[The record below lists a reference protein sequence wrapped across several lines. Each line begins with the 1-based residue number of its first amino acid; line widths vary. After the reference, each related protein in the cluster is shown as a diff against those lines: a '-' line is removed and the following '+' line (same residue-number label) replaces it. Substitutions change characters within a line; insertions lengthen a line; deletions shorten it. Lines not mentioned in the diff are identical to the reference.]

1 MLRFYPSYE
10 HIMNQYRHIGANQT
24 GIMHGIIAPMVHM
37 PPEPCL
43 KSMTGRMP
51 HYHKITYNDPEK
63 HVEYHLSGY
72 GMYNEEALIKL
83 IGESVER
90 YAPVGTER
98 IFHDKVVYASYRE
111 ISKRGKAMPLEYL
124 NLFSQEQQKTL
135 SELMPFYSP
144 RHATQDDAIG
154 WISCASLTRPGE
166 NIWVPIQMLLV
177 GFVQDS
183 GEKLFTPSFSTGTA
197 SHRSLKK
204 ALLNALVEYV
214 QIDAFIISWYAM
226 RKARRVIIDDPDVLD
241 CFEKCGLGQSSPYE
255 VIPLLI
261 TLPDMDLPV
270 FLVALRRKDKKFPYF
285 ITGTQGDLNPSNGVL
300 RGTMEATAIIFMHIF
315 NALFDPEKIEF
326 SNTNSM
332 FSDLDTNVLYYGV
345 PDKADEI
352 EGLLNAMT
360 EGTIKLSEIE
370 SRYEGDTDA
379 QIAHLIREIAK
390 VSEYAVYADI
400 TPPEIID
407 KGWSVARVFIP
418 ELCAMCLPGFPF
430 MNHPRLQKY
439 GGVKNE
445 YPHPLP

>member
-154 WISCASLTRPGE
+154 WISCASLTRPG
-166 NIWVPIQMLLV
+166 
-177 GFVQDS
+177 
-183 GEKLFTPSFSTGTA
+183 
-197 SHRSLKK
+197 
-204 ALLNALVEYV
+204 
-214 QIDAFIISWYAM
+214 
-226 RKARRVIIDDPDVLD
+226 
-241 CFEKCGLGQSSPYE
+241 
-255 VIPLLI
+255 
-261 TLPDMDLPV
+261 
-270 FLVALRRKDKKFPYF
+270 
-285 ITGTQGDLNPSNGVL
+285 
-300 RGTMEATAIIFMHIF
+300 
-315 NALFDPEKIEF
+315 
-326 SNTNSM
+326 
-332 FSDLDTNVLYYGV
+332 
-345 PDKADEI
+345 
-352 EGLLNAMT
+352 
-360 EGTIKLSEIE
+360 
-370 SRYEGDTDA
+370 
-379 QIAHLIREIAK
+379 
-390 VSEYAVYADI
+390 
-400 TPPEIID
+400 
-407 KGWSVARVFIP
+407 
-418 ELCAMCLPGFPF
+418 
-430 MNHPRLQKY
+430 
-439 GGVKNE
+439 
-445 YPHPLP
+445 